1 MTQEEEL
8 TLLREVYAAVAQLD
22 FGSSRALPFCRES
35 FPILDKAILAYE
47 ECRDHPHVVAYG
59 RERGREEFTR
69 EEWQKSYESHLA
81 HREDGP
87 AYEYA
92 NGDREWYQDGKLHR
106 LDGPAYRIKS
116 TEPSWYIDGEE
127 FSFEEHYQLIQ
138 EVKDMPL
145 VLRLV
150 DPRRWV
156 REYK

>member
-47 ECRDHPHVVAYG
+47 EVKDKPYIVAYS
-59 RERGREEFTR
+59 REQGREEFTQA
-69 EEWQKSYESHLA
+69 EWQKSYESHLA

-87 AYEYA
+87 AYVTNTAEA
-92 NGDREWYQDGKLHR
+92 WYIDGKLHR